1 MKVYKDDRGEHDL
14 ERKIEQLQLKIRTY
28 EHLIKENKSK
38 LLELESELAEKE
50 VLIRGLKQIV
60 EDK

>member
-28 EHLIKENKSK
+28 EQLIKENKSK
-38 LLELESELAEKE
+38 LLELESELVEKE

>member
-14 ERKIEQLQLKIRTY
+14 ERKIEQLQLKIRIY
-28 EHLIKENKSK
+28 ERLIKENKSK
-38 LLELESELAEKE
+38 LLELESELVEKD

>member
-14 ERKIEQLQLKIRTY
+14 ERKIEQLQLKIRIY
-28 EHLIKENKSK
+28 ERLIKENKSK
-38 LLELESELAEKE
+38 LLELESELVEKE